1 MKETKRRRIVR
12 CSRLTLLGAVI
23 LTAVV
28 IVNIFYYEDVWN
40 PRDVQAVEEEEL
52 DIADFIVDGSLED
65 YYEEE
70 VEVEQRI
77 FGELDPNEVSCDVF

>member
-1 MKETKRRRIVR
+1 MKETKRCRIVR

-40 PRDVQAVEEEEL
+40 PRDVQAVEEEDL

-77 FGELDPNEVSCDVF
+77 FGELDANEVSCDVF